1 MSTNMFT
8 FTASQYFRNGN
19 RGKKPTSTGPNE
31 SKKSTTDAPKFVAAS
46 VSIPASSSGSV
57 TSEVPDY
64 DTSFGVT
71 ADPVLLFSAI
81 ADSVSSFSSG
91 FPSDTWVCY
100 PPRTVSDYVDL
111 TMF

>member
-1 MSTNMFT
+1 MFT

-31 SKKSTTDAPKFVAAS
+31 TKKFTAEAPKFVAAS

-71 ADPVLLFSAI
+71 VDPAPFLSAI

-91 FPSDTWVCY
+91 FPSGTWVCY
-100 PPRTVSDYVDL
+100 PPRTVSDLVDL